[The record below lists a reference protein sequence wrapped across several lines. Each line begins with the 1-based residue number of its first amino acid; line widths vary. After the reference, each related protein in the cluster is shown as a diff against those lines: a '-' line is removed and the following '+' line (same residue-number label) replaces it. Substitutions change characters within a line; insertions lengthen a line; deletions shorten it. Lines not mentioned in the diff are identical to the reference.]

1 MYDKLNITENH
12 LRVLSLFT
20 NGYDC
25 EYYIREVEKLIKISP
40 RTAQL
45 ILESL
50 EDKGLITSKIK
61 GKIKAY
67 TLKRSAS
74 CRRYL
79 VFTEQYKAITFF
91 EKNLMINEI
100 IDKTRPFI
108 SGVGI
113 IFGSYA
119 KGTETKHS
127 DLDVF
132 VAGKYDVAGIR
143 KVSELYGVDVSV
155 KCYPSKTF
163 EKNIKKDVLLKE
175 ILKNHVVFLGSEQFV
190 NAVLMDE

>member
-20 NGYDC
+20 DGYDR
-25 EYYIREVEKLIKISP
+25 EYYIREVEKLLKISP

-45 ILESL
+45 ILEGL
-50 EDKGLITSKIK
+50 EYKGIITSKIK

-67 TLKRSAS
+67 TLKRSTS
-74 CRRYL
+74 CQRYL
-79 VFTEQYKAITFF
+79 AFTEQYKAITFF
-91 EKNLMINEI
+91 EKNLMIKEI
-100 IDKTRPFI
+100 IEKISPLI
-108 SGVGI
+108 SGIGV

-119 KGTETKHS
+119 KGTENKHS

-132 VAGKYDVAGIR
+132 VAGKYDMQGIR

-155 KCYPSKTF
+155 KSYPLRTF
-163 EKNIKKDVLLKE
+163 EKNVENDVLLKE
-175 ILKNHVVFLGSEQFV
+175 ILKNHVVFLGLEQFV
-190 NAVLMDE
+190 KAVLMDG